1 MPPGQSTI
9 MCDEPIRGRFLR
21 IKKRKQNNKNDVL
34 TLCEV
39 EVYSSE
45 ENGML

>member
-1 MPPGQSTI
+1 MPSGQSTI
-9 MCDEPIRGRFLR
+9 MCDEPTRGRFLR
-21 IKKRKQNNKNDVL
+21 IKKQKRKEKNDVL

-39 EVYSSE
+39 EVYSFE